1 MRPPRNASPPLRP
14 APNATLDKE
23 SASGARCAAAPALP
37 SSNMVRSHAAPRVSP
52 APWTSATAAGVGAAP
67 RDGRTPAA
75 AVQLHARRPAGQLV
89 RRRPALPGR
98 PRRAA
103 PARVAGRV
111 VHLRQPQ
118 AHPGALTRPA
128 APQRLQHRLPA
139 VLARFCGA
147 ACCNSGGTSITSSAG
162 GIAAVRAACKTGT
175 RAGRWPAAGRRRNV
189 QRRNRGGGTRKPQ
202 ARTQV
207 KKRSL
212 NHSRSSSAS
221 ASARASAGSSPS
233 AALAP
238 ASSAASA
245 SSASSGITLSARLCS
260 SSSSYCAPPGAR
272 RVARRRAARR
282 SPRNLATY
290 NTARR
295 RGAPWPPCRPATAA
309 ALRTRR
315 ASPAAR
321 RRPPRSV
328 ARDNVTVLGT
338 AGTRTLERQAQH
350 TTCSWRASASS
361 RSVCAMPAARS
372 KRRPAAARAQRAT
385 CPDAPRQTYF
395 IPASKQAGLLS
406 ASTGA
411 QAQMSPCCCMTSRS
425 RLTSRG
431 PSLAPY
437 SSRVTPRCHRGVSA
451 ALVPTTP
458 PAALCL
464 PGSGAGRGI

>member
-162 GIAAVRAACKTGT
+162 GNAAVRASCKTGT
-175 RAGRWPAAGRRRNV
+175 RAGRWPAAGKRRNMQRRRRRRRN
-189 QRRNRGGGTRKPQ
+189 RGRNRGGGTRKPQ

-260 SSSSYCAPPGAR
+260 SSSSYCAP
-272 RVARRRAARR
+272 
-282 SPRNLATY
+282 
-290 NTARR
+290 
-295 RGAPWPPCRPATAA
+295 
-309 ALRTRR
+309 
-315 ASPAAR
+315 
-321 RRPPRSV
+321 RRPPRGPPPRGAPLPAQSCHIQYRPP
-328 ARDNVTVLGT
+328 AR
-338 AGTRTLERQAQH
+338 RTLATVSACDCSRASHETCESGSAAAASSLCRTGQRHGSWHGWHANARAPSATYHLQLAGERLIQVYLRHACGSQQAQ
-350 TTCSWRASASS
+350 ASS
-361 RSVCAMPAARS
+361 GARS
-372 KRRPAAARAQRAT
+372 ACNLSGRAAA
-385 CPDAPRQTYF
+385 D
-395 IPASKQAGLLS
+395 LL
-406 ASTGA
+406 
-411 QAQMSPCCCMTSRS
+411 
-425 RLTSRG
+425 
-431 PSLAPY
+431 Y
-437 SSRVTPRCHRGVSA
+437 SCF
-451 ALVPTTP
+451 
-458 PAALCL
+458 
-464 PGSGAGRGI
+464 